1 MVAEQGESSGG
12 VGGPPPPLSSGFRG
26 CPSEFPVPLL
36 CWVTLGFGANS
47 RCHSKP
53 AQPPWWA
60 RFPGDDLASQ
70 HVEKNHFLLL
80 QETGWEVEA
89 GLGRWGGEMGVLQ
102 KLTTIL
108 RGSQGQELT
117 LSLPPHTPTVL
128 PFLIW
133 RSRGSKRVRAVP
145 VPRDNQAVPRG
156 KGK

>member
-1 MVAEQGESSGG
+1 MPAEGSAGGTAGKSRRPDLVAEQGESSGG

-36 CWVTLGFGANS
+36 CWVILGFGANS

-53 AQPPWWA
+53 AQSPWWA

-80 QETGWEVEA
+80 QETGWEVAA

-117 LSLPPHTPTVL
+117 LSLPPHTYSSPI
-128 PFLIW
+128 FNME
-133 RSRGSKRVRAVP
+133 K
-145 VPRDNQAVPRG
+145 
-156 KGK
+156 